1 MRTCDDLRNH
11 LRPVVESSL
20 SLLAGFLAGGIIIWA
35 AGFNPILFYEA
46 LIAGAFGDIYST
58 LNTLSYST
66 PLILTALSFAIAA
79 RASLFNIGAE
89 GQMYFGVLA
98 AVSIGAFI
106 ALPSVM
112 HQLCIITLAI
122 LLGGLWGAVAGWLR
136 VSRGVNEVVSTIMMN
151 FLALY
156 LVNYLATYVFYDPL
170 QAYKT
175 KSILPSAELPLM
187 VPGTDL
193 SLAFLLSI
201 ATAMALYILLWRTPL
216 GYEIR
221 AVGLNPSAARYGGI
235 DVKRT
240 MITSMFLSGAT
251 AALAGAFE
259 VMGRFYYTDTGLSIV
274 RNMGFDG
281 IAVSLV
287 GRNHPIGIILSS
299 IFFAMLKT
307 GIQAVQRS
315 TSVGGRTGVPL
326 ELGLVVQGIIIIF
339 ISIPE
344 MLDLIRRLRGRREV

>member
-1 MRTCDDLRNH
+1 MKISANLENY
-11 LRPVVESSL
+11 LKPVMESAI
-20 SLLAGFLAGGIIIWA
+20 SLLAGFLAGGIIIWI

-46 LIAGAFGDIYST
+46 LIAGAFGDLYST

-98 AVSIGAFI
+98 AVAIGAFI
-106 ALPSVM
+106 PLPPVL
-112 HQLCIITLAI
+112 HQLSIMALAI
-122 LLGGLWGAVAGWLR
+122 LLGGIWGAVAGWLR

-175 KSILPSAELPLM
+175 KSILSSAELPII

-193 SLAFLLSI
+193 SLAFPLSI
-201 ATAMALYILLWRTPL
+201 ITALIFYLLLWRTPL

-221 AVGLNPSAARYGGI
+221 AVGLNPSAAKYGGI
-235 DVKRT
+235 DVRRT
-240 MITSMFLSGAT
+240 MVVSMFLSGAA

-274 RNMGFDG
+274 KNMGFDG

-339 ISIPE
+339 VSIPE
-344 MLDLIRRLRGRREV
+344 ILRLIQGIRRREV